1 VASRIPISG
10 LPDLGRN
17 KQPEGCRV
25 PLMAIAT
32 GEVGKGMV
40 LAAAYLVAMNPILAD
55 ALADKIADAVIAK
68 LDVREKKDG

>member
-1 VASRIPISG
+1 
-10 LPDLGRN
+10 
-17 KQPEGCRV
+17 
-25 PLMAIAT
+25 MAIAT